1 MIEKYFRWLNNMNGI
16 CLPVIIKKQK
26 QGWLPSRIQTV
37 LWPQK
42 YRTFLVDEDTSQQI
56 YKYCKCSEKNLLK
69 KRTLKDLHIKS
80 AVVTLHLFCLL
91 KGSEIRETNPAS

>member
-1 MIEKYFRWLNNMNGI
+1 MNGI

-42 YRTFLVDEDTSQQI
+42 YRMFLVDEDTSQQI